1 MEIKAYLKFLK
12 KRWWIIISVLIL
24 TLGSTAWITRN
35 MKPVYEATATYIVR
49 LSVATV
55 DEKSRINAL
64 ALLTGNPEIPATYA
78 KVASSRQIKDLAAQQ
93 LGLASR
99 KNLSVSAQ
107 VIAGTNVLEITV
119 SGNDPALVAEYANAI
134 GAQTISYTHTLYETF
149 ELAPLDAATRPNSP
163 VLPNVTTNMSLGAI
177 LGLALGFILAL
188 LIENLSASA
197 IVNEPLFN
205 ILDEKSGL
213 YNQKYFILRL
223 KEELSR
229 AQRTKRAFSV
239 ALLKLEAEESNEA
252 YALQPGEFEE
262 IVSLLKSHLHED
274 EIPAILEK
282 NEVVI
287 LLPDAH
293 GKEARERIVPLLQA
307 FSESD
312 LATGFQMM
320 ASIVTYEARKAE
332 PDITPHTLLEQLK
345 AASNQISAEKAAPV
359 SAEQKTIPTPP
370 SS

>member
-1 MEIKAYLKFLK
+1 MELKVYLKFLK
-12 KRWWIIISVLIL
+12 KRWWIILSVLIV
-24 TLGSTAWITRN
+24 TLAATAWITRN

-78 KVASSRQIKDLAAQQ
+78 KVASSRQIKELAAQQ
-93 LGLASR
+93 LGLANR

-134 GAQTISYTHTLYETF
+134 GAQTMSYTHTLYETF

-163 VLPNVTTNMSLGAI
+163 VQPNVTTNMSLGAI
-177 LGLALGFILAL
+177 LGLALGFIIAL
-188 LIENLSASA
+188 GVENLSVPA
-197 IVNEPLFN
+197 IAGESLFN
-205 ILDEKSGL
+205 ILDEKTGL
-213 YNQKYFILRL
+213 YTQKYFILRL

-229 AQRTKRAFSV
+229 AQRAKRAFSV
-239 ALLKLEAEESNEA
+239 ALLRLEAEENNEA

-262 IVSLLKSHLHED
+262 ISDLLKSHLHED
-274 EIPAILEK
+274 EIPAILGK
-282 NEVVI
+282 HEVVI
-287 LLPDAH
+287 LLPEAH
-293 GKEARERIVPLLQA
+293 EKEARERITSLLKA

-312 LATGFQMM
+312 LASGFQIST
-320 ASIVTYEARKAE
+320 SIVTYDATKTE
-332 PDITPHTLLEQLK
+332 PGITPLTLLEHLK
-345 AASNQISAEKAAPV
+345 TTSNRLFSEEAIVVPTK
-359 SAEQKTIPTPP
+359 QKTIPTPP